1 MQVDEI
7 VNQKSE
13 LLVLGFDIFVNLRR
27 FFLGGFDLLGLV
39 LDLKLRLVFDFVLML
54 IFGMILDGRFFDLD
68 LNIK

>member
-1 MQVDEI
+1 M
-7 VNQKSE
+7 
-13 LLVLGFDIFVNLRR
+13 LGFDIFVNLRR
-27 FFLGGFDLLGLV
+27 FFLGGFDFLGLV